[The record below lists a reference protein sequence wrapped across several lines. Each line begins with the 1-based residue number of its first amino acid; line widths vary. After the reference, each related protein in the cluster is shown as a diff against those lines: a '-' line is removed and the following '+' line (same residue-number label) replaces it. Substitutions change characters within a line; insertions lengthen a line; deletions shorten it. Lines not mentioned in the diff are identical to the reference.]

1 MQSWLRLLLPR
12 CNHPGKRLPHIS
24 PNAGRDVGHPN
35 SRGTPIIIIGLV
47 LLGCGFGWAQ
57 QNPPDTQ
64 PTTPNSPAH
73 SAQQNAPDTQPPK
86 PKLPVH
92 KEEIVV
98 TGTYEPVEVSDVDRD
113 VVRLEV
119 RDTRALY
126 PSLVDILRLD
136 PAVDLQERAPNG
148 VQLDLSIRGA
158 SFEQSL
164 VLVDGLR
171 MNDAQSGHHDLD
183 LPMPFQ
189 SIERIE
195 ILHGSGSTMYG
206 SDALGGVVNFITA
219 PPLATEVRAGT
230 AFGNFGTNQEFGTA
244 SMATKRWTEQASF
257 GRDFSTGFT
266 TDRDYRGLTGSS
278 ESHAATTLGAT
289 TVLLA
294 GGDKAFGADQFYG
307 PYASWERTKSWFAG
321 ASQELGAN
329 TLVQFGYRRHSDV
342 FELLRDDPALYT
354 NDHITE
360 SWQAAI
366 RRHNQLGKKLN
377 LFYGAEAYRDTID
390 SNNFSPLGE
399 TPALGHHE
407 RNRGGIYAN
416 ADWRPV
422 ERLTLSVG
430 GREEYYSDGHGV
442 FTPTIAGGYRLSE
455 RLKLRASLGRAFRL
469 PTYTDLYYN
478 DPATV
483 GNPGLQPE
491 TAWSYDGGIEWTIAP
506 RLAGSVTVFRRDEK
520 NDIDYVLVPDDA
532 AALAAPLSLVPRT
545 CPTPTSPGCIYQARN
560 LQALSFTGIESAVR
574 WQLSGANQVSLAYT
588 ALTGAQQA
596 LNGLLSRYLFN
607 YPVNNASMQWQS
619 LLPGKIQ
626 LRTRVGVVE
635 RYNNDPYAL
644 WDVAVSRQ
652 FLHLRPFLQLANL
665 ANTSYQEIAGVAMP
679 GRSILGGVEVLLSR
693 KVQAK
698 AVPKQE
704 ETTPP

>member
-1 MQSWLRLLLPR
+1 MRENMGQ
-12 CNHPGKRLPHIS
+12 
-24 PNAGRDVGHPN
+24 PN
-35 SRGTPIIIIGLV
+35 SSNPTSADCGRYGAPKLNALEKAPLKPKEGLNGPPASIILIGLL

-64 PTTPNSPAH
+64 PATPNSPSH
-73 SAQQNAPDTQPPK
+73 SAQQSAPDTQPPK

-98 TGTYEPVEVSDVDRD
+98 TGTYEPMGISDVDRD

-158 SFEQSL
+158 SFEQTL

-171 MNDAQSGHHDLD
+171 MNDAQSGHHNLD

-278 ESHAATTLGAT
+278 ETHAGSSLGAT

-342 FELLRDDPALYT
+342 FELLRDDPAFYT

-377 LFYGAEAYRDTID
+377 VFYVAWRRIA
-390 SNNFSPLGE
+390 
-399 TPALGHHE
+399 TPSTAIIFRCWAKRRLSA
-407 RNRGGIYAN
+407 IMSAI
-416 ADWRPV
+416 AAASTPTLDWRPV
-422 ERLTLSVG
+422 AAAIAVG
-430 GREEYYSDGHGV
+430 GRARRILQRWPRRLYADDCGRISALGAAEAARIGGPRLSAADLHGPLLQRPGHGRQRRAA
-442 FTPTIAGGYRLSE
+442 TGNRME
-455 RLKLRASLGRAFRL
+455 LRWRHRV
-469 PTYTDLYYN
+469 DHR
-478 DPATV
+478 
-483 GNPGLQPE
+483 
-491 TAWSYDGGIEWTIAP
+491 P

-545 CPTPTSPGCIYQARN
+545 CPTPTSAGCIYQARN
-560 LQALSFTGIESAVR
+560 LQALSFTGVEAAVR
-574 WQLSGANQVSLAYT
+574 WQVSGSQPGIVCLHRADRRA
-588 ALTGAQQA
+588 AGAEWA
-596 LNGLLSRYLFN
+596 AE
-607 YPVNNASMQWQS
+607 PV
-619 LLPGKIQ
+619 P
-626 LRTRVGVVE
+626 V
-635 RYNNDPYAL
+635 
-644 WDVAVSRQ
+644 
-652 FLHLRPFLQLANL
+652 
-665 ANTSYQEIAGVAMP
+665 
-679 GRSILGGVEVLLSR
+679 
-693 KVQAK
+693 
-698 AVPKQE
+698 
-704 ETTPP
+704 